1 MEDPA
6 TTTLSQEETP
16 RETLGRRQ
24 LLKAIAATGGAVA
37 ASTLLPGEWAKPVVE
52 VGVLPA
58 HAQISLT
65 PEPQPEPLAY
75 SAVCDTNP
83 GGGDVSIPAFN
94 GTISQIKPFIVV
106 TSGSGPVNGI
116 PVTLSIEMTSQGTPP
131 PPPPTFVNASQSTT
145 TTTTADGPGRAQFQ
159 DVSVVAGGQ
168 IGQAFFLIFDFVTP
182 VGTIQARC
190 GEFTW
195 GPPGPD

>member
-58 HAQISLT
+58 HAQVSEVPGERATYIAL
-65 PEPQPEPLAY
+65 
-75 SAVCDTNP
+75 CDSTP
-83 GGGDVSIPAFN
+83 GGGNLAATPAITN
-94 GTISQIKPFIVV
+94 IRPYVQLL
-106 TSGSGPVNGI
+106 SGSGSLAGI
-116 PVTLSIEMTSQGTPP
+116 SVTMTANVLSGSPSFGY
-131 PPPPTFVNASQSTT
+131 TFPQYSITNSL
-145 TTTTADGPGRAQFQ
+145 GRAPFF
-159 DVSVVAGGQ
+159 DLGVSGTNGDRFRLVFSFAVPNG
-168 IGQAFFLIFDFVTP
+168 P
-182 VGTIQARC
+182 VIADC
-190 GEFTW
+190 GEFYYEFN
-195 GPPGPD
+195 